1 MKWRKVLHPTLKP
14 HLEHQIKETFKHRKV
29 IRRASDPMNAQLW
42 VAIANLTKEINEI
55 KLNLRM
61 PTYKTIVVPS
71 NSKAVPKKK
80 VIRKKGR

>member
-1 MKWRKVLHPTLKP
+1 
-14 HLEHQIKETFKHRKV
+14 
-29 IRRASDPMNAQLW
+29 MNAQLW